1 MKGGVMIRISSALQ
15 VRAARATSAR
25 DRGAAMLVAVAFM
38 MLITSLTL
46 TVLGVLVNQPRSIY
60 TVQRASKTVYAA
72 QAGLQVALGQI
83 RSATAPPDASGKVYG
98 SKAKLPCSLSGSVD
112 GSSDSTSY
120 SVDLSYFRTNP
131 AGQSAGWL
139 ADPKNL
145 LSCSPLTGVNGTP
158 RFALIASRGTAA
170 SIAGLPD
177 TTANRGV
184 QGIYA
189 FDVTNVNIP
198 GDLILDGAQGYCLYA
213 ISATVGSLVRYQ
225 PVAACT
231 ADNLDKWV
239 YTTSYQIQLAST
251 VGTPLGLCVTGPT
264 SGTATQNAVLE
275 VCRTDASRWNQL
287 WSWTGEYT
295 WRGQQNPISNG
306 ISNYRLGS
314 GQGNSTNLT
323 GRYLQVVANA
333 VSGTFYPKSGVGAGG
348 ASTATKQLVNYK
360 EFGRCADV
368 TNQNYTSAF
377 YITYPCKQDPT
388 GANNF
393 TWNQQFNMTEPTLP
407 ATSVSGIE
415 IWTNNDNV
423 AGSPRQCLESNG
435 TVYPKLANCTTTP
448 TAAQS
453 WTRYYDTGSYAN
465 SYIITDRYGK
475 CLGVDSTTTYNGWS
489 ALTVTPCDTTTAQK
503 WNAKPQSTTSTFGS
517 FKEIG

>member
-1 MKGGVMIRISSALQ
+1 M
-15 VRAARATSAR
+15 
-25 DRGAAMLVAVAFM
+25 
-38 MLITSLTL
+38 TSLAL

-83 RSATAPPDASGKVYG
+83 RTATAAPDAFGKVYG
-98 SKAKLPCSLSGSVD
+98 SKAKLPCTLSGSVD

-120 SVDLSYFRTNP
+120 SVTLSYFTSNP
-131 AGQSAGWL
+131 AGQSAAWQ
-139 ADPKNL
+139 AANR
-145 LSCSPLTGVNGTP
+145 LSCSSPGGLAITP
-158 RFALIASRGTAA
+158 AFALIASQGTAT

-177 TTANRGV
+177 SVANRAV

-213 ISATVGSLVRYQ
+213 VSASVGSLVTYQ
-225 PVAACT
+225 PVASCT
-231 ADNLDKWV
+231 ADTLDKWV

-264 SGTATQNAVLE
+264 RGNASQDAVLE
-275 VCRTDASRWNQL
+275 ACRTGSSRWNQL
-287 WSWTGEYT
+287 WSWTGSYT
-295 WRGQQNPISNG
+295 WFGQNDPIANG
-306 ISNYRLGS
+306 NSGFCLGS
-314 GQGNSTNLT
+314 GQGNATNLT
-323 GRYLQVVANA
+323 GKYLQVIKNCG

-368 TNQNYTSAF
+368 TNQDYTSAF

-388 GANNF
+388 GTNSF
-393 TWNQQFNMTEPTLP
+393 TWNQQFNFTEPTLP

-415 IWTNNDNV
+415 IWTNNGNV
-423 AGSPRQCLESNG
+423 GGNPRQCLTSNG
-435 TVYPKLANCTTTP
+435 TNYPKLTNCTTTP
-448 TAAQS
+448 TAAQA
-453 WTRYYDTGSYAN
+453 WTRYYDTGSYSN
-465 SYIITDRYGK
+465 SYIITDLNGK
-475 CLGVDSTTTYNGWS
+475 CLGVDPTTTYNGWS
-489 ALTVTPCDTTTAQK
+489 AMTVTACDTTTAQK